1 MGAIENFKDRLLQW
15 IDYKNLSVSAFE
27 RRCGMSTGYVA
38 NLKPNANSKKLN
50 EISSAFPDLN
60 MEWLKTGEGHMVNP
74 GFSIAQTGDN
84 NVLQHG
90 HAGHDLNQTNNSEK
104 LFQDYIGGLKFQSKL
119 TEKAMEQQD
128 KAMSQTDKAL
138 EMMERLIT
146 LLEKSRE

>member
-1 MGAIENFKDRLLQW
+1 MESDISLRALEFCK
-15 IDYKNLSVSAFE
+15 YKGMTAADFE
-27 RRCGMSTGYVA
+27 RICGLA
-38 NLKPNANSKKLN
+38 NGMLKKFGENTRKQTYIR
-50 EISSAFPDLN
+50 ISNAFPELN
-60 MEWLKTGEGHMVNP
+60 IEWLRTGAGEMIRSNT
-74 GFSIAQTGDN
+74 SITQTGDN

-90 HAGHDLNQTNNSEK
+90 QAGHDLNQTNNSEK